1 MADSQKR
8 PPAALG
14 RRGKALW
21 RVLHSELEFD
31 AHEEAIVLEACRT
44 ADVIDDLAA
53 VVEKAG
59 VMSTGSTG
67 QVVVHPAVPELR
79 QQQAALSRLLTSL
92 NLSDALDG
100 GSGQVAISRA
110 ISSSAQAAANA
121 RWNRSKGARGA

>member
-8 PPAALG
+8 PPSMLG

-21 RVLHSELEFD
+21 RVLHNDLEFD

-44 ADVIDDLAA
+44 ADVIDDLAD
-53 VVEKAG
+53 VIEKAG
-59 VMSTGSTG
+59 VMATGSTG

-79 QQQAALSRLLTSL
+79 QQQAAFSRLLTAL

-100 GSGQVAISRA
+100 SSGQVAVSRA
-110 ISSSAQAAANA
+110 ISTSAQAAANA